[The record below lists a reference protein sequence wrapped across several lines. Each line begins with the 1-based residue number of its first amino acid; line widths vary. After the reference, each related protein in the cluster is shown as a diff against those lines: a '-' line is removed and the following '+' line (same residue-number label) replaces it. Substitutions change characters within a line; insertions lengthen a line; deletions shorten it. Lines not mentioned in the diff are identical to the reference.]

1 VAVQVVCLPEYG
13 VFKFAETAPKF
24 VPGALVIH
32 RRYGYRGL
40 IVSFDQRCTAGERWY
55 LANQTQPDRNQA
67 WYHVLVHDSVSTT
80 YAAESNLLP
89 DPSNEEVNHPLV
101 DQFFVRSPA
110 GHYQRNDRPWTV

>member
-1 VAVQVVCLPEYG
+1 MCSGGPSGLPTGVWGVQIRRNSTEIRARC
-13 VFKFAETAPKF
+13 
-24 VPGALVIH
+24 
-32 RRYGYRGL
+32 RYGYRGL